1 MTPCFSLAEYMVV
14 SKSGIYVKF
23 KVNLS
28 ILAPE
33 CNLKKLASP
42 FTSPQ
47 KSGTAQAKGMDV
59 FFKTAEY

>member
-1 MTPCFSLAEYMVV
+1 MVV

-42 FTSPQ
+42 FTSPR